1 MRDIFDVL
9 IPLALTAVAVTLGIG
24 IYSLFRGGAFGH
36 AWSNKLM
43 RLRILCQ
50 AIAIVIVAA
59 AVWWRAAAH

>member
-1 MRDIFDVL
+1 
-9 IPLALTAVAVTLGIG
+9 LGIG